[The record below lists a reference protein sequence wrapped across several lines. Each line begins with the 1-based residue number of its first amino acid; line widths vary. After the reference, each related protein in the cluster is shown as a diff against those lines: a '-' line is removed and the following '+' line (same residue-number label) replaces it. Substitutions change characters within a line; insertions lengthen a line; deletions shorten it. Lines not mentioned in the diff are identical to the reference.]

1 MHCNLFLLYRYSY
14 GSDYSS
20 ERLNST
26 IEDYFSFF
34 FVREPFERLASAYED
49 KIVRSSYHGWRE
61 KIPKNY
67 TQVSREERTHPDYPT
82 FEEFLLYHLDEVY
95 HMHTFEL
102 QKYLDFEKDCYFLS
116 FFFFFGL
123 KQ

>member
-1 MHCNLFLLYRYSY
+1 MHCNSFLLYRYSY

-49 KIVRSSYHGWRE
+49 KIVRSRYHGWRE

-67 TQVSREERTHPDYPT
+67 TQVSREERTHPEYPT

-95 HMHTFEL
+95 RCTRL
-102 QKYLDFEKDCYFLS
+102 NCKNIWN
-116 FFFFFGL
+116 L
-123 KQ
+123 KQFAFFLD